1 MIVRSFKHNNFGALY
16 SPPEGTGYGASDKD
30 TCAMAQLDDFKV
42 EMYAA
47 NLYREELI
55 TDRKMGVIHVLTPVT
70 AAGTTDLNRTP
81 IYTGE
86 VQIMTQMGPLP
97 ISFEIKAANLE
108 EAVKLYGDAAKQ
120 GVKDTIEKMQQMRRE
135 AASKIVTPG
144 TPGFGVPPAPGA
156 TGGSGLVMP

>member
-1 MIVRSFKHNNFGALY
+1 
-16 SPPEGTGYGASDKD
+16 
-30 TCAMAQLDDFKV
+30 MAQLDDFKV
-42 EMYAA
+42 EMDAA

-144 TPGFGVPPAPGA
+144 TPGFDVPPAPGA

>member
-1 MIVRSFKHNNFGALY
+1 
-16 SPPEGTGYGASDKD
+16 
-30 TCAMAQLDDFKV
+30 MAQLDDFKV
-42 EMYAA
+42 EMDAA

-70 AAGTTDLNRTP
+70 AAGATDLNRTP

-108 EAVKLYGDAAKQ
+108 EAVNLYGEAAKQ

-156 TGGSGLVMP
+156 AGGSGLVMP

>member
-1 MIVRSFKHNNFGALY
+1 
-16 SPPEGTGYGASDKD
+16 
-30 TCAMAQLDDFKV
+30 MAQLDDFKV
-42 EMYAA
+42 EMDAA

-55 TDRKMGVIHVLTPVT
+55 TDRKMGVIHVLTPIT
-70 AAGTTDLNRTP
+70 AAGATDLTRTP

>member
-1 MIVRSFKHNNFGALY
+1 
-16 SPPEGTGYGASDKD
+16 
-30 TCAMAQLDDFKV
+30 MAQLDDFHV
-42 EMYAA
+42 EMDAA
-47 NLYREELI
+47 NLYREEMI

-70 AAGTTDLNRTP
+70 PAGAVDAARSP

-108 EAVKLYGDAAKQ
+108 EAVKLYGESAKK
-120 GVKDTIEKMQQMRRE
+120 GVQDTIEKMQQMRRE

-156 TGGSGLVMP
+156 GGSGLVMP

>member
-1 MIVRSFKHNNFGALY
+1 
-16 SPPEGTGYGASDKD
+16 
-30 TCAMAQLDDFKV
+30 MAQLDDFKV
-42 EMYAA
+42 EMDAA

-70 AAGTTDLNRTP
+70 AAGATDLNRTP

-156 TGGSGLVMP
+156 AGGSSLVMP

>member
-1 MIVRSFKHNNFGALY
+1 
-16 SPPEGTGYGASDKD
+16 
-30 TCAMAQLDDFKV
+30 MAQLDDFKV
-42 EMYAA
+42 EMDAA
-47 NLYREELI
+47 NLYREEMI
-55 TDRKMGVIHVLTPVT
+55 TDRKMGVIHVLTPIT
-70 AAGTTDLNRTP
+70 AAGATDLTRTP

>member
-1 MIVRSFKHNNFGALY
+1 
-16 SPPEGTGYGASDKD
+16 
-30 TCAMAQLDDFKV
+30 MAQLDDFKV
-42 EMYAA
+42 EMDAA

-120 GVKDTIEKMQQMRRE
+120 GVKDTIEKMQRMRRE

>member
-1 MIVRSFKHNNFGALY
+1 
-16 SPPEGTGYGASDKD
+16 
-30 TCAMAQLDDFKV
+30 MAQLDDFKV
-42 EMYAA
+42 EMDAA

-55 TDRKMGVIHVLTPVT
+55 TDRKMGVIHALTPVT

>member
-1 MIVRSFKHNNFGALY
+1 
-16 SPPEGTGYGASDKD
+16 
-30 TCAMAQLDDFKV
+30 MAQLDDFKV
-42 EMYAA
+42 EMDAA

-97 ISFEIKAANLE
+97 ISFEIKAAHLE

>member
-1 MIVRSFKHNNFGALY
+1 
-16 SPPEGTGYGASDKD
+16 
-30 TCAMAQLDDFKV
+30 MAQLDDFKD
-42 EMYAA
+42 EMDAA

>member
-1 MIVRSFKHNNFGALY
+1 
-16 SPPEGTGYGASDKD
+16 
-30 TCAMAQLDDFKV
+30 MAQLDDFKV
-42 EMYAA
+42 EMDAA
-47 NLYREELI
+47 NLYREEMI
-55 TDRKMGVIHVLTPVT
+55 TDRKMGVIHVLTPIT
-70 AAGTTDLNRTP
+70 AAGATDLTRTP

-144 TPGFGVPPAPGA
+144 V
-156 TGGSGLVMP
+156 LIK